1 MLIVLIFIFT
11 LILFCIYGA
20 FLGADRAQEFFNSP
34 PMSVLWLVLLI
45 MLSAKLFIFLKSA
58 RNFGLLLIH
67 LGCILILA
75 GAMYGSQTGHLF
87 QRKFFHTDKMHRGQM
102 LIGQGQETSQVVLS
116 RDGRI
121 GQLPFAIKLNEFR
134 IEYYEPKFLQ
144 IQTRQ
149 GQLWKI
155 PIELNT
161 EFDLGSEFGKAK
173 ILRKFQN
180 FRIILDN
187 NIRKIID
194 SNEPGYNP
202 AIEVQIEYPTGE
214 TINQYVFEKFGGH
227 SHPQDK
233 FLLSCTGAIRDFI
246 SDIAIV
252 ENGNTVARKNIEV
265 NHPLHYGGYYFYQ
278 LSYDEQGYQ
287 YSILSVVSDSGLSIV
302 YSGYLMLV
310 AGVFWHF
317 WLSSLF
323 KKKEKHLYGN

>member
-34 PMSVLWLVLLI
+34 SMSTPWFVLLI
-45 MLSAKLFIFLKSA
+45 MLSARLFIFLKSA

-87 QRKFFHTDKMHRGQM
+87 QRKFFQIDKIHRGQM
-102 LIGQGQETSQVVLS
+102 LIGQGQETSQVVLG

-121 GQLPFAIKLNEFR
+121 GQLPFSIKLNEFR

-149 GQLWKI
+149 GQLWKF

-161 EFDLGSEFGKAK
+161 EFDLGSVFGKVK

-202 AIEVQIEYPTGE
+202 AIEVQIEYLTGE
-214 TINQYVFEKFGGH
+214 TINQYVFENFGGH

-252 ENGNTVARKNIEV
+252 ENRNTVARKNIEV

-278 LSYDEQGYQ
+278 QSYDEQGYQ
-287 YSILSVVSDSGLSIV
+287 FSILSVVSDSGLSIV

-323 KKKEKHLYGN
+323 KTKEKHLYGN